1 MATEVGDA
9 NRGRD
14 ARKVALAMEFED
26 FLAAH
31 GVLGDGVD
39 NARPIFD
46 ELARLKARG
55 QIATVALRISI
66 TGGHQMPRSSALSR
80 I

>member
-26 FLAAH
+26 FLAERHTTSDAPPRPSIEAH
-31 GVLGDGVD
+31 HSECGKSGRQ
-39 NARPIFD
+39 ARKSAPIQ
-46 ELARLKARG
+46 R
-55 QIATVALRISI
+55 
-66 TGGHQMPRSSALSR
+66 
-80 I
+80 